1 MKRIYLSLLC
11 LLLPAFFI
19 NADDEQP
26 VAKSFAIIL
35 DLSYSMRLLDPNET
49 GTRLSRMQNTLK
61 YILTNRNNT
70 DNKEEWALITFDTG
84 NTADILVPF
93 TTRSESLVSAFAG
106 LDAWGTTSLAEAI
119 DMSVSYL
126 HDSGKGAEKY
136 LLLASDCINTER
148 SMFVLPEASGLTRSG
163 IRVVVVGF
171 NISENPS
178 LQRHIVSWVES
189 IGGVFFLSSQTSQLE
204 SYLFSDNG
212 WTADIIEEPKETV
225 EDVAAVDVAV
235 GNPEEE
241 NASAYYEMAKPEKRL
256 VEFPI
261 WWVFALLFAV
271 GAGFFIQRAVKWFRK
286 ARKIANFKSER
297 IPEII
302 LLIDKSDGSSEAR
315 RFTDFPINI
324 SSDKRSDLYLPK
336 PMTQGKAKRFA
347 LNLVGGKIQMQA
359 PDMLLVNG
367 VGTRSKTLKEHDRIV
382 FGRYRLQYSAMV
394 YKREP
399 APITPKPLFL
409 AMSPILVAI
418 VVAGL
423 LYNDP
428 ITIKVPAGKNAAQ
441 NGFGIFSEALFP
453 HESEV
458 TAPRDTLPP
467 KEEREEA
474 PVVEAASSPFHAD
487 KSEAEIQLGNPNEP
501 LIVNPGSTP
510 DFFKAD
516 MLFIHTHPDDESI
529 DFGTLMARA
538 SRARKKIVMVVLTD
552 GESGLDRYPWRI
564 VNEQYPAYDLRGD
577 ALARVRVEEAWHAIS
592 ILGAKMYVRLG
603 YTNSPYGGIR
613 DEMRYRSV
621 MAKWG
626 GEDHVVNQI
635 KALVVGFQPDIVVSP
650 EGPSTAREHF
660 EHEATG
666 QAVAKAL
673 AELEQEDRVR
683 LRGRLVSIDALQKHR
698 YDDEL
703 AGINAMLI
711 DSVSQLAFRTIQ
723 AEALKQHITQ
733 RDASEIGV
741 ENLSNYDKEYYKV
754 LRWELRESIE
764 EYLSS

>member
-1 MKRIYLSLLC
+1 MKRICLCLLC

-19 NADDEQP
+19 SADDEQP
-26 VAKSFAIIL
+26 ADKSFAIIL
-35 DLSYSMRLLDPNET
+35 DLSYSMRLLDPDEA

-61 YILTNRNNT
+61 YILANRNNE
-70 DNKEEWALITFDTG
+70 DNKEEWALITFDAG
-84 NTADILVPF
+84 NSADILVPF
-93 TTRSESLVSAFAG
+93 TTRGESLVSAFAG
-106 LDAWGTTSLAEAI
+106 MEAWGTTSLAEAI
-119 DMSVSYL
+119 DMSVTYL
-126 HDSGKGAEKY
+126 RDSGKGAEKY

-148 SMFVLPEASGLTRSG
+148 SMFVLPEASGLAQSG
-163 IRVVVVGF
+163 INVVVVGF

-178 LQRHIVSWVES
+178 LQSHVVSWVES
-189 IGGVFFLSSQTSQLE
+189 IGGVFFLSSETSRLE
-204 SYLFSDNG
+204 HYLFSDNG
-212 WTADIIEEPKETV
+212 WTADIIEEPEETV
-225 EDVAAVDVAV
+225 EDIAAVEVV
-235 GNPEEE
+235 IPEEE
-241 NASAYYEMAKPEKRL
+241 NASGNFEIAKPEKRL

-261 WWVFALLFAV
+261 WWIFALLFAA
-271 GAGFFIQRAVKWFRK
+271 GAAIFIQRAVSWFRK
-286 ARKIANFKSER
+286 ARKIFNFKAER

-315 RFTDFPINI
+315 RFTSFPISI

-336 PMTQGKAKRFA
+336 PMTQGKAKRLT

-359 PDMLLVNG
+359 QDMLLVNG

-399 APITPKPLFL
+399 APATPKPLFL
-409 AMSPILVAI
+409 AMSPVLVAI

-428 ITIKVPAGKNAAQ
+428 ITIKMPAGKNAAQ
-441 NGFGIFSEALFP
+441 NSSGIFAEALFP

-458 TAPRDTLPP
+458 TAPRETLVP
-467 KEEREEA
+467 KEVQEEA

-487 KSEAEIQLGNPNEP
+487 KSEADIQLGNPNEP
-501 LIVNPGSTP
+501 LIVGPGVTP

-516 MLFIHTHPDDESI
+516 MLFIHSHPDDESI

-538 SRARKKIVMVVLTD
+538 SRAGKKIVMVVLTD

-564 VNEQYPAYDLRGD
+564 VNELYPAYDLRGD

-603 YTNSPYGGIR
+603 YSNSPYGGIR
-613 DEMRYRSV
+613 DEMRYKSV
-621 MAKWG
+621 MTKWG

-635 KALVVGFQPDIVVSP
+635 KALVAGFQPDIVVSP

-673 AELEQEDRVR
+673 AELEQEGRVR
-683 LRGRLVSIDALQKHR
+683 LRGRLVSIDALQKNR

-703 AGINAMLI
+703 VGINAMLI
-711 DSVSQLAFRTIQ
+711 DPVSQLTFRTIQ

-754 LRWELRESIE
+754 LRWEIRQSIE
-764 EYLSS
+764 EYLSW